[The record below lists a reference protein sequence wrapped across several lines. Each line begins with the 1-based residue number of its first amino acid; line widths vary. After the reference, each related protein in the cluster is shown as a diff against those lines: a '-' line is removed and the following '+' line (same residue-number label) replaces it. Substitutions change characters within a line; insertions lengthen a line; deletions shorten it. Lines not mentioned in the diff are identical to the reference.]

1 MLKDLVTA
9 VKNIQSVDKNVLG
22 IGVSMPGVVQA
33 DGFLTTS
40 GAVKCFTGI
49 NLAQLLEKKQGNK
62 REKIK
67 EDQILVF
74 LKMIIYLSSLSNF
87 SFTLSTVSL
96 TASLASDSLS
106 LALPRIP

>member
-1 MLKDLVTA
+1 MVNTKFGLVSRTEARCLGELERQFKDGRWQRKKPQRQRKPCITVWR
-9 VKNIQSVDKNVLG
+9 
-22 IGVSMPGVVQA
+22 
-33 DGFLTTS
+33 
-40 GAVKCFTGI
+40 
-49 NLAQLLEKKQGNK
+49 KKQGNK

-87 SFTLSTVSL
+87 FFALSTVSL

>member
-1 MLKDLVTA
+1 MRHTEYGYVSSAENHCYRDLERCLGDLERQLKDGRW
-9 VKNIQSVDKNVLG
+9 KR
-22 IGVSMPGVVQA
+22 
-33 DGFLTTS
+33 
-40 GAVKCFTGI
+40 
-49 NLAQLLEKKQGNK
+49 KKPQRPHKPRITVWRKEQGNK

-87 SFTLSTVSL
+87 SFTSSTVSL